1 MGILEPVFIEGS
13 EVSRV
18 TLHNESYIEE
28 LDIRIGDWVLVHK
41 AGGVIPEVLRVLK
54 ERRTGEERPIRWP
67 ETCPEC
73 GHRLLKEGKVHRCP
87 NPLCPAKRFEA
98 IRHFASRKAMD
109 IQGLGRSSLRG
120 FWRRAWSRTW
130 PTSTA

>member
-1 MGILEPVFIEGS
+1 MGILEPVFLEGS

-54 ERRTGEERPIRWP
+54 ERRTGRKGPFAGPRPAPSAATASSR
-67 ETCPEC
+67 
-73 GHRLLKEGKVHRCP
+73 REGPPVP
-87 NPLCPAKRFEA
+87 QPLVPRQA
-98 IRHFASRKAMD
+98 
-109 IQGLGRSSLRG
+109 L
-120 FWRRAWSRTW
+120 
-130 PTSTA
+130 